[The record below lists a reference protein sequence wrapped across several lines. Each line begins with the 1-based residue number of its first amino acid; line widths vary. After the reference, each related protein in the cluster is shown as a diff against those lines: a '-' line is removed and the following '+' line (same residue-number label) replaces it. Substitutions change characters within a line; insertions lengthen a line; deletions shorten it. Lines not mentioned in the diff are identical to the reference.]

1 MWINPQALSGGD
13 SVVLGKF
20 WNPTMTSPYYQ
31 YGLEL
36 AGGTVPVFYIGTT
49 GGPLSASMG
58 SALPLNQ
65 WSYLAVV
72 FDGSQAQFYVNGALI
87 TTASLPATI
96 TARGN
101 PLQLGADN
109 NLAQF
114 FKGSLDDVR
123 IYDRFLTQAEIQTD
137 MVTSLG
143 APDTIAPTVQA
154 INRVGLTPT
163 NAGSVQWTVTFSES
177 VTGVDITDFQ
187 LAPSGVTGAA
197 LTSVTPVSG
206 TTYTVTASTGT
217 GSGTLGLNLVDD
229 NSILD
234 SATNPLGG
242 LGAGNGNFTGQAY
255 TIDKTAPTGTVV
267 INGGAAATN
276 SRNVTLTLSATD
288 ALSGVTQMRFS
299 NTGTSFSAA
308 EAYAPTKAWTLH
320 EPAPAPK
327 SSIPSSRMRWAIGPQ
342 RQSPTRSCSILRR
355 RPSRRAPRPI
365 SRAVPPPLHG
375 QPMRRQPRR
384 STTG

>member
-1 MWINPQALSGGD
+1 MSSPPRRLSRLLRPFFSRMPLGRREEAADGQTARTDCKSSTRSPFVFETLEPRLLLAGDALGLAVAYAFDETSGTTAADATSHAIVATLINGPTWTTGQHGNAVNLDGINDYLTVPNSPSLDISGIGLTQSMWINPQALSGGD

-217 GSGTLGLNLVDD
+217 GSGTLG
-229 NSILD
+229 
-234 SATNPLGG
+234 
-242 LGAGNGNFTGQAY
+242 
-255 TIDKTAPTGTVV
+255 
-267 INGGAAATN
+267 
-276 SRNVTLTLSATD
+276 
-288 ALSGVTQMRFS
+288 
-299 NTGTSFSAA
+299 
-308 EAYAPTKAWTLH
+308 
-320 EPAPAPK
+320 
-327 SSIPSSRMRWAIGPQ
+327 
-342 RQSPTRSCSILRR
+342 
-355 RPSRRAPRPI
+355 
-365 SRAVPPPLHG
+365 
-375 QPMRRQPRR
+375 
-384 STTG
+384 